1 MKLIIGNHN
10 YSSWSMRPWLLM
22 RHAGIDFET
31 VRIPLFTEASEA
43 LLEQW
48 CPAKQVPV
56 LHDGPLVLW
65 DSLAIC
71 EYIADKLPDAKL
83 WPEAA
88 EDRAR
93 ARAMCAEMH
102 SSFKHVRSKMPMNCR
117 RVVAGF
123 EPDLDTRIEINR
135 LVQLFEDARQ
145 ASGGPWLFG
154 EFGVVDAMFAPIASR
169 FRTYGIH
176 VPTDSADWVTR
187 TLEHPAVIDWYRL
200 ANDETEVITPAE
212 IPDA

>member
-1 MKLIIGNHN
+1 MKLVIGNYN

-22 RHAGIDFET
+22 RHAGLEFESI
-31 VRIPLFTEASEA
+31 RIPLFTDEAEA

-71 EYIADKLPDAKL
+71 EYVADKLPDATL
-83 WPEAA
+83 WPADA
-88 EDRAR
+88 SDRAR

-102 SSFKHVRSKMPMNCR
+102 SGFKHVRSKMPMNCR
-117 RVVAGF
+117 RTVNGF

-135 LVQLFEDARQ
+135 LVQLFEDALQ
-145 ASGGPWLFG
+145 ASRGPWLFG

-169 FRTYGIH
+169 FHTYGVRI
-176 VPTDSADWVTR
+176 PTDSAAWMARV
-187 TLEHPAVIDWYRL
+187 LKHPAVTDWYAL
-200 ANDETEVITPAE
+200 AESEAEVIVAAE
-212 IPDA
+212 VPDA